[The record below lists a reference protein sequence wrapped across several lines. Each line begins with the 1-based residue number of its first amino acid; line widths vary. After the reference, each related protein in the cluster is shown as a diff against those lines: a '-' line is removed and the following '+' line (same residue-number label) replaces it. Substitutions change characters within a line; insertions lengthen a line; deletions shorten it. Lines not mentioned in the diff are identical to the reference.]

1 MDTKIMEMW
10 KNEDDGKTLTLYIER
25 KKSLNL
31 GLGAEDYWAFVAR
44 YDKGDSADAADVLGS
59 LISHGYKAVAD
70 SKCFVGTI
78 SVFLS

>member
-1 MDTKIMEMW
+1 MDTNKIMEMW
-10 KNEDDGKTLTLYIER
+10 RNDEGGKTLTLYIER

-44 YDKGDSADAADVLGS
+44 YKKGEEVDAADVLES
-59 LISHGYKAVAD
+59 LICHGYKAVAD
-70 SKCFVGTI
+70 RNFVGTI